1 MLCCAVLRW
10 TTYTHSA
17 VTIARPL
24 RCCIRKTDGHSFHI
38 QLHHQCLYKVYYLV
52 LQFNNRF
59 THATELIL
67 LCSGKNLDQPSLAL
81 LHGPSARF
89 SRFPNTLQ
97 QLRLQRCSGVGGAS
111 NHHQPGPLG
120 GHVHSSS
127 TMPHPRSGLPAHQF
141 HISHLQLPRP
151 FVRSS
156 VRLPIPPPTT
166 VRYPRSITRPP
177 AHPTPPP
184 RPIPRRAALSLT
196 PAHPSYP
203 RSAPVTSD
211 HLVTSLPP
219 SCTAHYPTGVNLP
232 RPPTQPTLPPP
243 ASTPACKA

>member
-67 LCSGKNLDQPSLAL
+67 LCSGQNLDQLSLAH

-111 NHHQPGPLG
+111 NHHQPEPLG

-127 TMPHPRSGLPAHQF
+127 TMPHPRSDLPAHQF
-141 HISHLQLPRP
+141 HISLLQLPRP

-156 VRLPIPPPTT
+156 VRPFACLSRLLQQYSTLAASRALPRIPSPP
-166 VRYPRSITRPP
+166 S
-177 AHPTPPP
+177 
-184 RPIPRRAALSLT
+184 
-196 PAHPSYP
+196 AHPSPCSSLSHSGSPLIP
-203 RSAPVTSD
+203 RIGSR
-211 HLVTSLPP
+211 H
-219 SCTAHYPTGVNLP
+219 
-232 RPPTQPTLPPP
+232 Q
-243 ASTPACKA
+243 